1 MNKIMSMNGANVIL
15 LDTDTSKALK
25 KVGSIEVEI
34 DAMYY
39 TITFDKETKLVSVS
53 DSVGKYYQL
62 VDKKFLEKNNMKYI
76 GTEGLKDIE
85 TKINE
90 NGSYNDG
97 TYTYEKVF
105 DENTNEE
112 VVSCHIDRKVSN
124 VIVR

>member
-34 DAMYY
+34 DSMYY

-53 DSVGKYYQL
+53 NAEGKFYRL
-62 VDKKFLEKNNMKYI
+62 VDKKILERNNMKYI
-76 GTEGLKDIE
+76 GSEGLKEITDKVI
-85 TKINE
+85 E

-97 TYTYEKVF
+97 TYTYEKAY
-105 DENTNEE
+105 DEKTDSE
-112 VVSCHIDRKVSN
+112 VVVCHIDRKVSN

>member
-34 DAMYY
+34 DSMYY
-39 TITFDKETKLVSVS
+39 TITYDKETKNVSVNNAE
-53 DSVGKYYQL
+53 GKHYRL
-62 VDKKFLEKNNMKYI
+62 VDKKFLEKHNMKYI
-76 GTEGLKDIE
+76 GSEGLKEITD
-85 TKINE
+85 KVNE

-97 TYTYEKVF
+97 TFTYEKVY
-105 DENTNEE
+105 DEKTDEE
-112 VVSCHIDRKVSN
+112 VVACHIDRKVSN

>member
-34 DAMYY
+34 DSMYY
-39 TITFDKETKLVSVS
+39 TITYDKETKNVSVS

-62 VDKKFLEKNNMKYI
+62 VDKKYLEKNNMKYI
-76 GTEGLKDIE
+76 GSEGLKEIE
-85 TKINE
+85 NKINE

-97 TYTYEKVF
+97 TYSYEY
-105 DENTNEE
+105 DTANECIT
-112 VVSCHIDRKVSN
+112 CHIDRKVSN

>member
-34 DAMYY
+34 DSMYY
-39 TITFDKETKLVSVS
+39 TITYDKDTKLVNVS
-53 DSVGKYYQL
+53 NSEGKYYKL

-76 GTEGLKDIE
+76 GSEGLKEITD
-85 TKINE
+85 KVNE

-105 DENTNEE
+105 DEKTNEE